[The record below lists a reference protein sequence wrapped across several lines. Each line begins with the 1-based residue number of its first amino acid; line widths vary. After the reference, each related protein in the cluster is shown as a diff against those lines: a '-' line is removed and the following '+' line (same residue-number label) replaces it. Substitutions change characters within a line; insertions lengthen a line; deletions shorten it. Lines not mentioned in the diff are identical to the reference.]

1 MSISA
6 VRRRVSLPPIPAQVY
21 ETCWNLLGL
30 GAMPFP
36 LVVLGH
42 AGEERGLT
50 SDWLGE
56 HGLGG
61 SGCGADRVGTEL
73 ASALRVIS
81 DFDDELAV
89 VYADEPG
96 QTRVGCFTRGAEGLR
111 AVLRGE
117 SVELCWIDPAH
128 AAESAMAAIPPRAA
142 ALVPGPRNAAD
153 DTAVAEDAVGN
164 AEFFAV
170 YSTATAFGRA
180 TTVSRTPDRTGTRV
194 SEVPVTWLD
203 TPAGR
208 YSITTADGQLALTP
222 AAPAALLCQLR
233 ALFA

>member
-6 VRRRVSLPPIPAQVY
+6 LRRVSLPPVPAPVY

-30 GAMPFP
+30 GVMPFP

-42 AGEERGLT
+42 SAEDAEERT
-50 SDWLGE
+50 RDWLGE

-61 SGCGADRVGTEL
+61 GDVHVGPEL
-73 ASALRVIS
+73 AAALRVIA
-81 DFDDELAV
+81 DFDDELAL

-96 QTRVGCFTRGAEGLR
+96 QTRVGCFRRGAEGLR
-111 AVLRGE
+111 AVLRGDA
-117 SVELCWIDPAH
+117 VELSWIDPER
-128 AAESAMAAIPPRAA
+128 AAESAMAVIPARAA
-142 ALVPGPRNAAD
+142 ALVPEPRSAAD
-153 DTAVAEDAVGN
+153 DSEDSGAVSGN
-164 AEFFAV
+164 TEFFAV

-180 TTVSRTPDRTGTRV
+180 TSVSRTPDRTGSRV

-208 YSITTADGQLALTP
+208 YSITTADGQLALAP
-222 AAPAALLCQLR
+222 AAPAALLAQLR

>member
-6 VRRRVSLPPIPAQVY
+6 VRRRVSLPPIPVQVY
-21 ETCWNLLGL
+21 ERCWNLLGL

-42 AGEERGLT
+42 AADEGGHT
-50 SDWLGE
+50 TGWLGQ
-56 HGLGG
+56 HGLG
-61 SGCGADRVGTEL
+61 RENQVGPEL
-73 ASALRVIS
+73 AAALRVIS
-81 DFDDELAV
+81 DFDEELAV
-89 VYADEPG
+89 VYADVPG
-96 QTRVGCFTRGAEGLR
+96 QTRVGCFTRGPEGLR

-117 SVELCWIDPAH
+117 AVELCWIDPAH

-153 DTAVAEDAVGN
+153 DAGAGEGAAGN

-208 YSITTADGQLALTP
+208 YSITTADGQLALAP
-222 AAPAALLCQLR
+222 AAPAALLSQLR

>member
-6 VRRRVSLPPIPAQVY
+6 LRRVSLPPVPAPVY

-30 GAMPFP
+30 GVMPFP

-42 AGEERGLT
+42 SADDAAERT
-50 SDWLGE
+50 SGWLNE
-56 HGLGG
+56 HGLSGG
-61 SGCGADRVGTEL
+61 SDAHVGPEL
-73 ASALRVIS
+73 AAALRVIA

-96 QTRVGCFTRGAEGLR
+96 QTGVGCFIRGADGLR
-111 AVLRGE
+111 AVLRGNA
-117 SVELCWIDPAH
+117 VELSWIDPAR
-128 AAESAMAAIPPRAA
+128 AAESAMAVIPPRAA
-142 ALVPGPRNAAD
+142 ALVPGPRSAAD
-153 DTAVAEDAVGN
+153 DSGDGAGN
-164 AEFFAV
+164 AEFLAV

-208 YSITTADGQLALTP
+208 YSITTADGQLTLAP
-222 AAPAALLCQLR
+222 VGPAALLEQLR
-233 ALFA
+233 GLFA

>member
-1 MSISA
+1 MPIVSISA
-6 VRRRVSLPPIPAQVY
+6 VRPVSLPPVPAPVY

-30 GAMPFP
+30 GVMPFP

-42 AGEERGLT
+42 STDDAAERERTRG
-50 SDWLGE
+50 WLSE
-56 HGLGG
+56 HGLG
-61 SGCGADRVGTEL
+61 SGDRVGPEL
-73 ASALRVIS
+73 TAALRVIA

-111 AVLRGE
+111 AVLRGDA
-117 SVELCWIDPAH
+117 VELSWIDPART
-128 AAESAMAAIPPRAA
+128 AESAMAAIPARAA
-142 ALVPGPRNAAD
+142 ALVPGPRSAAD
-153 DTAVAEDAVGN
+153 DSGASSGN

-180 TTVSRTPDRTGTRV
+180 TSVSRTPDRIGTRV

-208 YSITTADGQLALTP
+208 YSITTTDGQLTLAP
-222 AAPAALLCQLR
+222 AAPAALLTQLR